1 MNSFLHRPH
10 PALLVS
16 VRNSAE
22 AIEALAGGAD
32 VIDIKEPNK
41 GPLGAAESETICDV
55 IQTVGCRAPVT
66 AAFGELTEIVARAVP
81 SQPWSTPRGLALFKI
96 GLAGCNELP
105 DWRSTWQQAV
115 TELSHGEP
123 AARPVAVAYAD
134 WRLARAP
141 HPDEVLALACANKC
155 PALLIDTWDKS
166 SGNLFDHW
174 PAAHL
179 QTFMDRVRT
188 HHIAVVLAGSLTGS
202 AFELAHKLQPNLV
215 AVRTAACE
223 GGRNSNVRADR
234 VRTLKFAAAAVLRIE
249 DQITSENE
257 PRLAPYG

>member
-1 MNSFLHRPH
+1 MTSFLHRRH

-22 AIEALAGGAD
+22 AIAALAGGAD

-41 GPLGAAESETICDV
+41 GPLGAAEAETICDV

-66 AAFGELTEIVARAVP
+66 AALGELTEIVADTVS
-81 SQPWSTPRGLALFKI
+81 SQRCSMPRGLALFKI

-105 DWRSTWQQAV
+105 DWRRTWQQAV
-115 TELSHGEP
+115 TGLMHGEP

-141 HPDEVLALACANKC
+141 HPDDVLALARMNKC

-166 SGNLFDHW
+166 GGNLFDHW
-174 PAAHL
+174 PPDHL

-188 HHIAVVLAGSLTGS
+188 HDIAIVLAGSLTGS
-202 AFELAHKLQPNLV
+202 TFELAHKLQPNLV

-234 VRTLKFAAAAVLRIE
+234 VRALKLAAAALTR
-249 DQITSENE
+249 
-257 PRLAPYG
+257 